1 MKSYIYSVTEKEFF
15 EFAGFLFYPFP
26 KCVLLL
32 QYPSSQNR
40 TQVLFQTIYFL
51 ASAVG
56 DLINAQTSQ
65 ILVYNVLL

>member
-1 MKSYIYSVTEKEFF
+1 MREKVC
-15 EFAGFLFYPFP
+15 
-26 KCVLLL
+26 KVCVA
-32 QYPSSQNR
+32 PSIENR
-40 TQVLFQTIYFL
+40 AQVLFQTIYFL